1 MKTLLL
7 LPVVALAFFAISCRT
22 VAPIDPM
29 TMKQSC
35 RCLPENFKPD
45 GSCCCGSKVD
55 ATK

>member
-7 LPVVALAFFAISCRT
+7 LPVVALAIFASSCRT
-22 VAPIDPM
+22 VTPIDPM

-35 RCLPENFKPD
+35 RCLPENFRPD
-45 GSCCCGSKVD
+45 GSCCSHSVE